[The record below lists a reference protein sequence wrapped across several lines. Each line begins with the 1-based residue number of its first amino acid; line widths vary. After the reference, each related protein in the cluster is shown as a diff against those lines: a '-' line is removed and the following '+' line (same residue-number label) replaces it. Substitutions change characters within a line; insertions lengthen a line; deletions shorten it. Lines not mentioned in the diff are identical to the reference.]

1 MVHAGRSDFGDRN
14 SRSDFGDRDSR
25 SDFFNPTG
33 QRVPLIVILGVI
45 FLTPLASVYHRS
57 RF

>member
-1 MVHAGRSDFGDRN
+1 MLVGVILVIAILGVILVIAILGVI
-14 SRSDFGDRDSR
+14 
-25 SDFFNPTG
+25 FFNPTG